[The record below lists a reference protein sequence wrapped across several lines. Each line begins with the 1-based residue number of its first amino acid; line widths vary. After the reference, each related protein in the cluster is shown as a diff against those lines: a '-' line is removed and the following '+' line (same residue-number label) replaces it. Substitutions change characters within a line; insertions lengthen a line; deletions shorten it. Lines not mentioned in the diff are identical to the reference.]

1 MLVNGFLFFN
11 GGTSEFFLLPNKIL
25 FQQMKNN
32 AVAYIV
38 LGVVKARDSN
48 VFYLIS
54 EFHVTLKCTGNE

>member
-1 MLVNGFLFFN
+1 MVFC
-11 GGTSEFFLLPNKIL
+11 SSMVALLSSFSYQKKIL

-54 EFHVTLKCTGNE
+54 EFHLTLKCTGNE